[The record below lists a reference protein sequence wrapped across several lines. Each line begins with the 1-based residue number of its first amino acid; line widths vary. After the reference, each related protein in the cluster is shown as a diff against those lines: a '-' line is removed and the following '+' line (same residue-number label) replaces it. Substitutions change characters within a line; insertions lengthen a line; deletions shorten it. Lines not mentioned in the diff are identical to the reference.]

1 MSSFLYSVM
10 KVNRDGVYNKED
22 VSRGEKERKITC
34 LAING
39 VRRVLANTNKTAS
52 LRVEMLVI
60 GRVSTKPTKISRFWG
75 LPHHLPLQ
83 GNSWLVFTSD
93 TSNRV

>member
-1 MSSFLYSVM
+1 MSQ
-10 KVNRDGVYNKED
+10 EE
-22 VSRGEKERKITC
+22 EKERKITC

-83 GNSWLVFTSD
+83 GNSLA
-93 TSNRV
+93 RVYIGYL